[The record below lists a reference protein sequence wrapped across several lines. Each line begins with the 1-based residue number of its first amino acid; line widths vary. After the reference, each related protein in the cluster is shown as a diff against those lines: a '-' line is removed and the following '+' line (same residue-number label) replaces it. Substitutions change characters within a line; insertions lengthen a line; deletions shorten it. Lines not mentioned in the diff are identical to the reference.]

1 MRASQI
7 ITEVIDGPAGAL
19 EVAHHPAPQVPNEA
33 TRSRGVAL
41 VAHPHPLMGGTMD
54 NKVAVTL
61 AKTFHQLGYAT
72 MRFNFRGVGRSAG
85 QFDEGT
91 GETDDAEAALDHLTK
106 TYGGSSDAK
115 TVLAGFSFG
124 TFVQTRLWHRLHDT
138 RPIERLVLCG
148 PAVNRFPVDTV
159 PADTIVVHGEEDD
172 VVPLSA
178 VLDWARPQQL
188 PVTVFPGCGHF
199 FHGRLTQLQRY
210 IIGRWPVA
218 GAARG

>member
-7 ITEVIDGPAGAL
+7 ITGLIDGPAGAL
-19 EVAHHPAPQVPNEA
+19 EVAHHPAPSL
-33 TRSRGVAL
+33 SRGIAL
-41 VAHPHPLMGGTMD
+41 VAHPHPQMGGTMD

-72 MRFNFRGVGRSAG
+72 MRFNFRGDGSSAG
-85 QFDEGT
+85 EFNDGV
-91 GETDDAEAALDHLTK
+91 GETDDAEAALDFLTR
-106 TYGGSSDAK
+106 TYGGGNATPT

-124 TFVQTRLWHRLHDT
+124 TFVQTRLWHRLHAT
-138 RPIERLVLCG
+138 RAIERLVLCG
-148 PAVNRFPVDTV
+148 PAVNRFPVDIV
-159 PADTIVVHGEEDD
+159 PADTIVIQGEEDD

-188 PVTVFPGCGHF
+188 PITVFPGCGHF

-210 IIGRWPVA
+210 IVAQWP
-218 GAARG
+218 AAA